1 MENINSENVK
11 KSLSTKVLLFALVL
25 IGLGMLLLLRNF
37 EKYEDII
44 NPILS
49 WPSIIIAVGILNLNG
64 RTAWFGIILIIFGG
78 LFLAGNY
85 LEINLD
91 FHKIFWPLLI
101 ILFGLL
107 IIFLATTNRKRH
119 GYSKGVSSQN
129 KIEEISVFGGAE
141 RVITADSFEGG
152 EIINIFGGS
161 KLDLRRSKLAPGDN
175 NIDMV
180 NIFGGSSLLIP
191 AEWDVQVEVVSIF
204 GGFSDKR
211 HSTSIDRD
219 KKLIIK
225 GIAIFGGGEIKTH
238 E

>member
-25 IGLGMLLLLRNF
+25 IGIGVTLLLRNTGMISP
-37 EKYEDII
+37 ETSKII
-44 NPILS
+44 FS
-49 WPSIIIAVGILNLNG
+49 WPSIIVAVGILNLNG

-180 NIFGGSSLLIP
+180 NIFGG
-191 AEWDVQVEVVSIF
+191 IF
-204 GGFSDKR
+204 I
-211 HSTSIDRD
+211 IDPCRM
-219 KKLIIK
+219 
-225 GIAIFGGGEIKTH
+225 GCAG
-238 E
+238 